1 MFHEILL
8 SADSACGL
16 ASGNW
21 LDIGEIIASR
31 SRTTVLL
38 EVRIVLDH
46 EAFLLACD
54 GLVPTLCQQVH
65 DSFPILIFV
74 AVGLRFVPRESFLS
88 AKSASQSWHTKGAV
102 TIGACEKV
110 RSSSPRISAP
120 GTYVRK
126 PAGVA
131 SAAEIPS

>member
-8 SADSACGL
+8 SADSACRL
-16 ASGNW
+16 ASGTW
-21 LDIGEIIASR
+21 LGIGERIASG

-54 GLVPTLCQQVH
+54 GLVPTLCHQEH
-65 DSFPILIFV
+65 DAFPILIFV

-88 AKSASQSWHTKGAV
+88 AKVLSLIH
-102 TIGACEKV
+102 I
-110 RSSSPRISAP
+110 
-120 GTYVRK
+120 
-126 PAGVA
+126 
-131 SAAEIPS
+131 